1 MAVDGFARAIAL
13 AAGSG
18 ASNVD
23 LSNYYTKEEI
33 DNKGFVPTFMWD
45 GSSSEDNPD
54 NLQLF
59 TDFYKA
65 WEEYDGEVHLIAT
78 TPNAQNPVY
87 MVLNVQ
93 RDLPHG
99 GKDYFYFSSTTDW
112 WGSEEWNSEECQFYQ
127 KTASAVFQN
136 GACIEVSELSDYE
149 LNFNYLSTTREYG
162 DGDYYSPI
170 SDGSPVSK
178 GYMIEVLQ
186 GGTYSVS
193 PEQLDEQFQTLITEP
208 ILTVEETETDEI
220 EFVAYEPQEGGEYD
234 FIYEEKWWG
243 SGYRSNNGAHDNSY
257 ALGKF
262 RLNNPTDKILRCS
275 IDYDLTCAVDDAAV
289 FSELDTEVAANSW
302 DDYTNARKVITGESY
317 TYGSIT
323 YDLTP
328 GEHFI
333 TFKYM
338 VAWKDEGEGE
348 EDSLL
353 VSYGY
358 THGVVQ
364 EHQLA
369 TEQFVKDY
377 IAVNGGGSGEGVDL
391 SNYYTKTEANTAI
404 TNATE
409 SLMDED
415 EVRDM
420 VEMYLSTLNK
430 KGYTSITSNVDMGT
444 LPSGIYMNTSGNWLD
459 VKIAKA
465 GKTTLSVKPGGYVFW
480 SNALLEVTASA
491 YSFIW
496 TFNWDGVSA
505 GEFECARIQPSS
517 DNTSHVYATGIT
529 IDLGKIATQQYV
541 DDSIANIDI
550 PEADLTNYY
559 TKEEVDAA
567 ITAAIGA
574 ALRGEY

>member
-1 MAVDGFARAIAL
+1 MDRIFIRNREIATKDYVDSVATG
-13 AAGSG
+13 GG
-18 ASNVD
+18 ASVD
-23 LSNYYTKEEI
+23 LSNYYTKEEV
-33 DNKGFVPTFMWD
+33 DNKGFVPTFKWD

-78 TPNAQNPVY
+78 TPNSQNPVY

-93 RDLPHG
+93 PDLPRG
-99 GKDYFYFSSTTDW
+99 GREYFYLSSTTDW
-112 WGSEEWNSEECQFYQ
+112 WGSEEWDSEECQFYQ
-127 KTASAVFQN
+127 KTASVIFED
-136 GACIEVSELSDYE
+136 GACVEVSELSDYE
-149 LNFNYLSTTREYG
+149 LSVNYLSTTRAYDG
-162 DGDYYSPI
+162 GDYYSPI

-178 GYMIEVLQ
+178 GYMVEVLQ
-186 GGTYSVS
+186 DGTYSVS
-193 PEQLDEQFQTLITEP
+193 PEQLEEKFQTLITEP
-208 ILTVEETETDEI
+208 ILTVEETETDEV
-220 EFVAYEPQEGGEYD
+220 EFVAYEPEEGGEYD
-234 FIYEEKWWG
+234 FVYEEGG

-262 RLNNPTDKILRCS
+262 ILNNPTDKILRCS
-275 IDYDLTCAVDDAAV
+275 INYDLTCAVDDAAV

-302 DDYTNARKVITGESY
+302 NDYTNVRKVVTGETY
-317 TYGSIT
+317 TYGSVT

-353 VSYGY
+353 VSYGW

-377 IAVNGGGSGEGVDL
+377 VAINGGGSGEGVSL
-391 SNYYTKTEANTAI
+391 SDYYTKN
-404 TNATE
+404 
-409 SLMDED
+409 
-415 EVRDM
+415 EVG
-420 VEMYLSTLNK
+420 ELIETSLSTMSVK
-430 KGYTSITSNVDMGT
+430 AYTPISTNVDMGT
-444 LPSGIYMNTSGNWLD
+444 LPSGIYMNTSSNWLD

-465 GKTTLSVKPGGYVFW
+465 GKTTLSVKPGGYVLW
-480 SNALLEVTASA
+480 SNALLDVTESA

-496 TFNWDGVSA
+496 TINWDGVSA
-505 GEFECARIQPSS
+505 GVFECARIQPSS
-517 DNTSHVYATGIT
+517 DNTSHVYAAGISL
-529 IDLGKIATQQYV
+529 DLSKIVTQQYV

-567 ITAAIGA
+567 IAKAVA
-574 ALRGEY
+574 EALATKTEQEV

>member
-1 MAVDGFARAIAL
+1 MAVDGFARALAL
-13 AAGSG
+13 ASG
-18 ASNVD
+18 GEASVD

-33 DNKGFVPTFMWD
+33 DNKGFVPTFLWD
-45 GSSSEDNPD
+45 GSSSEDNPN

-93 RDLPHG
+93 PDLPRG
-99 GKDYFYFSSTTDW
+99 GKQYFYLSSTTDW
-112 WGSEEWNSEECQFYQ
+112 WGSEEWDSEECQFYQ
-127 KTASAVFQN
+127 KTASVVFAN
-136 GACIEVSELSDYE
+136 GECIEVSELGDYE
-149 LNFNYLSTTREYG
+149 LNFNYLSTTRVYG
-162 DGDYYSPI
+162 GGDYYSPV

-178 GYMIEVLQ
+178 GYMVEVLQ
-186 GGTYSVS
+186 DGTYSVS
-193 PEQLDEQFQTLITEP
+193 PEQLEEKFQTLITEP

-220 EFVAYEPQEGGEYD
+220 EFVAYEPEEGGTYD
-234 FIYEEKWWG
+234 FVYEEKWWG

-262 RLNNPTDKILRCS
+262 ILNNPTDKVLRCS
-275 IDYDLTCAVDDAAV
+275 IDYDLTCASGDTAV

-302 DDYTNARKVITGESY
+302 DDYTNVHKVITGETY

-338 VAWKDEGEGE
+338 VGWKDEGEGE

-353 VSYGY
+353 VSYGW

-377 IAVNGGGSGEGVDL
+377 VAINGGGSGEGVDL
-391 SNYYTKTEANTAI
+391 SNYYTKNETDTAI

-409 SLMDED
+409 NLMDET
-415 EVRDM
+415 EVRNM
-420 VEMYLSTLNK
+420 LSTLNT
-430 KGYTSITSNVDMGT
+430 KGYTPITSNVDMGT

-480 SNALLEVTASA
+480 SNALLDVTESA

-567 ITAAIGA
+567 IAAA
-574 ALRGEY
+574 VAEALATKTE

>member
-13 AAGSG
+13 AAGGG
-18 ASNVD
+18 ASVD
-23 LSNYYTKEEI
+23 LSNYYTKEEV
-33 DNKGFVPTFMWD
+33 DNKGFVPTFLWD

-93 RDLPHG
+93 PDLPRG
-99 GKDYFYFSSTTDW
+99 GKQYFYLSSTTDW
-112 WGSEEWNSEECQFYQ
+112 WGSEEWDSEECQFYQ
-127 KTASAVFQN
+127 KTASVVFEN

-149 LNFNYLSTTREYG
+149 LNFNYLSTTRVYG
-162 DGDYYSPI
+162 GGDYYSPI

-178 GYMIEVLQ
+178 GYMVEVLQ
-186 GGTYSVS
+186 NGTYSVS
-193 PEQLDEQFQTLITEP
+193 PEQLEGKFQTLITEP

-220 EFVAYEPQEGGEYD
+220 EFVAYEPEEGGEYD
-234 FIYEEKWWG
+234 FVYEDKWWG

-262 RLNNPTDKILRCS
+262 ILNNPTDKVLRCS
-275 IDYDLTCAVDDAAV
+275 IDYDLTCASGDTAV

-302 DDYTNARKVITGESY
+302 DDYTNVHKVITGETY

-338 VAWKDEGEGE
+338 VGWKDEGEGE

-353 VSYGY
+353 VSYGW

-377 IAVNGGGSGEGVDL
+377 VAINGGGSSEGVDL
-391 SNYYTKTEANTAI
+391 SNYYTKNETDTAI

-409 SLMDED
+409 NLMDET
-415 EVRDM
+415 EVRNM
-420 VEMYLSTLNK
+420 LSTLNT
-430 KGYTSITSNVDMGT
+430 KGYTPITSNVDMGT
-444 LPSGIYMNTSGNWLD
+444 LSSGIYMNTSGNWLD

-480 SNALLEVTASA
+480 SNALLDVTESA

-567 ITAAIGA
+567 IAAA
-574 ALRGEY
+574 VAEALATETE

>member
-13 AAGSG
+13 AASDE
-18 ASNVD
+18 AKVD
-23 LSNYYTKEEI
+23 LSNYYTKEEV

-78 TPNAQNPVY
+78 TPHSQNPVY
-87 MVLNVQ
+87 MALSVQ
-93 RDLPHG
+93 RDLPRG

-112 WGSEEWNSEECQFYQ
+112 WGSEEWDSEECQFYQ
-127 KTASAVFQN
+127 KTASAIFKD
-136 GACIEVSELSDYE
+136 GECIEVSELGDYE
-149 LNFNYLSTTREYG
+149 LNLNYLSTTRVYG
-162 DGDYYSPI
+162 GGDYYSPV

-178 GYMIEVLQ
+178 GYMVEVLQ
-186 GGTYSVS
+186 DGTYSVS
-193 PEQLDEQFQTLITEP
+193 PEQLEEKFQTLITEP

-220 EFVAYEPQEGGEYD
+220 EFVAYEPEEGGEYD
-234 FIYEEKWWG
+234 FVYEDKWWG

-262 RLNNPTDKILRCS
+262 ILNNPTDKTLRCS
-275 IDYDLTCAVDDAAV
+275 IDYDLSCAVGDTAV

-302 DDYTNARKVITGESY
+302 NDYTNVRKVIAGETY

-338 VAWKDEGEGE
+338 VGWKDEGEGE

-353 VSYGY
+353 VSYGW

-377 IAVNGGGSGEGVDL
+377 VADNGGGSDEGVDL
-391 SNYYTKTEANTAI
+391 SNYYTKEEIDKKIGDINSILATIVTPTE
-404 TNATE
+404 E
-409 SLMDED
+409 
-415 EVRDM
+415 
-420 VEMYLSTLNK
+420 
-430 KGYTSITSNVDMGT
+430 
-444 LPSGIYMNTSGNWLD
+444 
-459 VKIAKA
+459 
-465 GKTTLSVKPGGYVFW
+465 
-480 SNALLEVTASA
+480 
-491 YSFIW
+491 
-496 TFNWDGVSA
+496 
-505 GEFECARIQPSS
+505 
-517 DNTSHVYATGIT
+517 
-529 IDLGKIATQQYV
+529 
-541 DDSIANIDI
+541 
-550 PEADLTNYY
+550 EA
-559 TKEEVDAA
+559 
-567 ITAAIGA
+567 
-574 ALRGEY
+574 

>member
-1 MAVDGFARAIAL
+1 MAVDGFARALAL
-13 AAGSG
+13 ASGGG
-18 ASNVD
+18 ASVD
-23 LSNYYTKEEI
+23 LSNYYTKEEV

-65 WEEYDGEVHLIAT
+65 WEEYDGEVHLMAT
-78 TPNAQNPVY
+78 TPNVQNPVY

-93 RDLPHG
+93 PDLPRG
-99 GKDYFYFSSTTDW
+99 GRQYFYLSSTTDW
-112 WGSEEWNSEECQFYQ
+112 WGSEEWDSEECQFYQ
-127 KTASAVFQN
+127 KTASVVFAN
-136 GACIEVSELSDYE
+136 GECVEVSELGDYE
-149 LNFNYLSTTREYG
+149 LNFNYLSTTREYDG
-162 DGDYYSPI
+162 GDYYSPI

-178 GYMIEVLQ
+178 GYMVEVLQ
-186 GGTYSVS
+186 NGTYSVS
-193 PEQLDEQFQTLITEP
+193 PEQLDEKFQTLITEP

-234 FIYEEKWWG
+234 FVYEEKWWG

-302 DDYTNARKVITGESY
+302 DDYTNAYKVITGESY

-358 THGVVQ
+358 THGIVQ

-369 TEQFVKDY
+369 TEQYVKDY
-377 IAVNGGGSGEGVDL
+377 VAINGGGSGEGVDL
-391 SNYYTKTEANTAI
+391 SDYYTKN
-404 TNATE
+404 
-409 SLMDED
+409 
-415 EVRDM
+415 EVS
-420 VEMYLSTLNK
+420 ELIETSLSTMSVEA
-430 KGYTSITSNVDMGT
+430 YTPITSNVDMGT
-444 LPSGIYMNTSGNWLD
+444 LSSGIYMNTSGNWLD

-480 SNALLEVTASA
+480 SNALLDVTESA

-505 GEFECARIQPSS
+505 GEFECVRIQPSS

-529 IDLGKIATQQYV
+529 VDLGKIATQQYV
-541 DDSIANIDI
+541 DDSIAN
-550 PEADLTNYY
+550 YY

-567 ITAAIGA
+567 IAAA
-574 ALRGEY
+574 VAEALATETE

>member
-13 AAGSG
+13 AAGGG
-18 ASNVD
+18 ASVD

-93 RDLPHG
+93 PDLPRG
-99 GKDYFYFSSTTDW
+99 GRQYFYLSSTTDW

-127 KTASAVFQN
+127 KTASVVFEN
-136 GACIEVSELSDYE
+136 GVCTEVSELSDYE
-149 LNFNYLSTTREYG
+149 LSFNYLSTTREYG

-178 GYMIEVLQ
+178 GYMVEVLQ

-220 EFVAYEPQEGGEYD
+220 EFVAYEPQEDGEYD
-234 FIYEEKWWG
+234 FVYEEKWWG

-358 THGVVQ
+358 THGIVQ

-369 TEQFVKDY
+369 TRQYVDE
-377 IAVNGGGSGEGVDL
+377 AVANAGGGSETDL
-391 SNYYTKTEANTAI
+391 TNYYTKEEADAIINKHSNLICPLYCVNTRTI
-404 TNATE
+404 SRTE
-409 SLMDED
+409 ST
-415 EVRDM
+415 RDM
-420 VEMYLSTLNK
+420 INDYNVASEIKAMLENTIG
-430 KGYTSITSNVDMGT
+430 KGMSKSYFLQIFSYNVGVIPRIFGLYITDHYAGGVTRYAYYDEFGYKFIITGTWSDAENETGEFTPTSI
-444 LPSGIYMNTSGNWLD
+444 IYDIQNN
-459 VKIAKA
+459 KNYIKA
-465 GKTTLSVKPGGYVFW
+465 SQK
-480 SNALLEVTASA
+480 
-491 YSFIW
+491 
-496 TFNWDGVSA
+496 
-505 GEFECARIQPSS
+505 
-517 DNTSHVYATGIT
+517 
-529 IDLGKIATQQYV
+529 YV
-541 DDSIANIDI
+541 DDSIANMDI

-567 ITAAIGA
+567 IAAA
-574 ALRGEY
+574 VAEALATETE